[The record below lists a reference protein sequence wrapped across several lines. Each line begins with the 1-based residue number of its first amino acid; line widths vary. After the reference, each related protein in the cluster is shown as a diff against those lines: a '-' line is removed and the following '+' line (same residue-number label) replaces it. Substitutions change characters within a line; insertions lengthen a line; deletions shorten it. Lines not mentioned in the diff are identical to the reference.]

1 MKAREANR
9 RRQDKRLQA
18 DAREAV
24 RPRPP
29 DGLVAYP
36 DIQAPYRPRKGR
48 EALVSVSLTS
58 AKANATLT
66 ARWAGRF
73 KNVVTFNM
81 DEYVGLPEDHP
92 ESYHTFMFRELFSHI
107 DIPPSQVNILNG
119 NAKDLIKECKSY
131 DQEIRGDRALPRG
144 NRRGRAHRVQ

>member
-29 DGLVAYP
+29 DGLVPYP
-36 DIQAPYRPRKGR
+36 DIQAPYRPRQGR
-48 EALVSVSLTS
+48 EALVSASVTS
-58 AKANATLT
+58 ARANATLT
-66 ARWAGRF
+66 AQRVDRF

-92 ESYHTFMFRELFSHI
+92 ESYHTFMFREFFSHSTYDRLFLIRSIPCARSDI
-107 DIPPSQVNILNG
+107 DCETPGAQST
-119 NAKDLIKECKSY
+119 S
-131 DQEIRGDRALPRG
+131 RLPR
-144 NRRGRAHRVQ
+144 

>member
-36 DIQAPYRPRKGR
+36 DIQAPYRPRQGR
-48 EALVSVSLTS
+48 EALVSASVTS
-58 AKANATLT
+58 ARVNATLT
-66 ARWAGRF
+66 ARRAGRF

-81 DEYVGLPEDHP
+81 DEYVGLPQAHA
-92 ESYHTFMFRELFSHI
+92 ESYHTFMFREFFSHSAYRSS
-107 DIPPSQVNILNG
+107 P
-119 NAKDLIKECKSY
+119 
-131 DQEIRGDRALPRG
+131 
-144 NRRGRAHRVQ
+144 